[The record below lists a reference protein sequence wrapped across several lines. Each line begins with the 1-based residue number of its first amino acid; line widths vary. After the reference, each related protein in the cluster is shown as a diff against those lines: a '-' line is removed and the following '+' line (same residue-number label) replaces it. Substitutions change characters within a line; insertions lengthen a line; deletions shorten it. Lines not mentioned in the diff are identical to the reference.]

1 MKDSE
6 KIKKNERTLVMSRR
20 DFLNKVG
27 TGALVASGLGATA
40 VSLDFLS
47 PNVLFEPPM
56 RFRVGKPE
64 DYAPD
69 TVTLDAER
77 KIFIVRDAQGFFTCL
92 SAVCTH
98 LGCLT
103 FWKSD
108 ERLIACPCH
117 GSRFS
122 KHGEVLKPPAPRPLV
137 RLRISLEDHGYLV
150 VDKRE
155 VVNEDYILK
164 V

>member
-1 MKDSE
+1 MKDE
-6 KIKKNERTLVMSRR
+6 KKKAGGGKKVVMSRR
-20 DFLNKVG
+20 EFFNAVG
-27 TGALVASGLGATA
+27 TGALAVSGLGATA
-40 VSLDFLS
+40 VTWEYLS
-47 PNVLFEPPM
+47 PNVLFEPPL
-56 RFRVGKPE
+56 RFRVGTQE

-69 TVTLDAER
+69 TVTLDSER
-77 KIFIVRDAQGFFTCL
+77 KIFIVRDEQSQFYCL

-103 FWKSD
+103 FWKGD

-122 KHGEVLKPPAPRPLV
+122 KHGDVNKGPAPRPLPHLKIFV
-137 RLRISLEDHGYLV
+137 DDRGYLV
-150 VDKRE
+150 VDKNE
-155 VVNEDYILK
+155 VVGPDYILK

>member
-1 MKDSE
+1 MKD
-6 KIKKNERTLVMSRR
+6 KNIKNEKKLVLSRR
-20 DFLNKVG
+20 EFLNKIG
-27 TGALVASGLGATA
+27 TGALVVSGLGVTA

-47 PNVLFEPPM
+47 PKVLFEPPL
-56 RFRVGKPE
+56 RFRVGKPK
-64 DYAPD
+64 DYASD
-69 TVTLDAER
+69 TVTLDSEK
-77 KIFIVRDAQGFFTCL
+77 KIFIVRDQQGFFTCL

-108 ERLIACPCH
+108 EQLIACPCH

-122 KHGEVLKPPAPRPLV
+122 QHGEVLKPPAPRPLV
-137 RLRISLEDHGYLV
+137 RLRISLEDRGYLV
-150 VDKRE
+150 VDKSE
-155 VVNEDYILK
+155 PVNDDYILK